1 VIVKDTAIHGC
12 PEEFPWTNCGFLKMR
27 YLGIL
32 WTRRKCQHFPGSEQK
47 MAYCTLQSL
56 FREPRKPVTDRAA
69 FVQAVSRLSTM
80 KSKKEVD
87 ALKCAKCRPKAA

>member
-1 VIVKDTAIHGC
+1 
-12 PEEFPWTNCGFLKMR
+12 
-27 YLGIL
+27 
-32 WTRRKCQHFPGSEQK
+32 